1 MKGGFICPYCKTTNA
16 CDCAACKK
24 YIQEGE
30 FVNKW
35 TEDGEGL
42 ICGNCAKVY
51 SPDQS
56 LEEEW
61 EERLAK
67 QLPED
72 LNGWRKNAEENYI
85 TTPISVLR
93 YISELEKKV
102 IEKIS
107 QH

>member
-1 MKGGFICPYCKTTNA
+1 
-16 CDCAACKK
+16 
-24 YIQEGE
+24 
-30 FVNKW
+30 
-35 TEDGEGL
+35 
-42 ICGNCAKVY
+42 
-51 SPDQS
+51 

>member
-1 MKGGFICPYCKTTNA
+1 MKGGFICPYCKTSNA
-16 CDCAACKK
+16 CDCDTCKEFIK
-24 YIQEGE
+24 EGE
-30 FVNKW
+30 YVNKW

-61 EERLAK
+61 EERLANR
-67 QLPED
+67 LPED
-72 LNGWRKNAEENYI
+72 LNYWRKNASDDYLR
-85 TTPISVLR
+85 TPISVLR

-102 IEKIS
+102 IEKIPN
-107 QH
+107 H